1 MPLEIVILAAGLGKR
16 MHSALPKVLHQVA
29 GRSMLRHVISAA
41 QSLNPAKIHIVS
53 GHRSDLIEAEAAK
66 FGSDGICCH
75 KQQQQLGTADAVAA
89 AAAALSDDSITV
101 VLYADTPLTPA
112 SEVAALCAD
121 LQQQNADLALLTCEL
136 ADPTGYGR
144 ILRNADGGVCG
155 IVEEKDC
162 NDAQRQIKE
171 INTGIIAVKSAL
183 LKAYLPKIGC
193 SNAQGEY
200 YLTDLTGLLAG
211 DGFKVISR
219 CSADFALLRGVNNK
233 MQLAEAERTYQLQ
246 QARRLLTEGV
256 TLADPARFDLRGSL
270 EHGNDVFIDI
280 NCVFEGHCVLGN
292 NVHIGAGCV
301 IKDCTI
307 ADNSVISPYS
317 ILEQSELKKHNTI
330 GPFARLRAGN
340 VLEDEVHIGNF
351 VELKKAHV
359 GYGTKAGHLSYLGD
373 AEVGRDVNIGAGTI
387 TCNYDG
393 ANKHRTVIGDDV
405 FVGSDTQL
413 IAPVTVEAGATIAA
427 GTTVTRRV
435 PAGSL
440 MLTRVRP
447 ATVIE
452 HYQRPRKEKK
462 DNK

>member
-1 MPLEIVILAAGLGKR
+1 MPIEIVILAAGLGKR
-16 MHSALPKVLHQVA
+16 MHSSLPKVLHQVA
-29 GRSMLRHVISAA
+29 GRSMLSHVIAAA
-41 QSLNPAKIHIVS
+41 QSLKPAKIHIVS
-53 GHRSDLIEAEAAK
+53 GHRSDLIEAEADK
-66 FGSDGICCH
+66 FNQDGSILCH

-89 AAAALSDDSITV
+89 AAPALSEDSVTI

-112 SEVAALCAD
+112 AEVAALCAD
-121 LQQQNADLALLTCEL
+121 LQQQDAALALLTCSL
-136 ADPTGYGR
+136 PDPTGYGR
-144 ILRNADGGVCG
+144 ILRNAAGAVCG

-162 NDAQRQIKE
+162 SAEQRLIKE
-171 INTGIIAVKSAL
+171 INTGIIAVKSSL
-183 LKAYLPKIGC
+183 LKSYLPKIGC
-193 SNAQGEY
+193 NNAQGEY

-233 MQLAEAERTYQLQ
+233 LQLAEAERTYQLQ

-280 NCVFEGHCVLGN
+280 NCVFEGHCVLGH

-307 ADNSVISPYS
+307 ADDSVISPYS
-317 ILEQSELKKHNTI
+317 ILEQSQLKKHNTI
-330 GPFARLRAGN
+330 GPFARLRPGN

-351 VELKKAHV
+351 VEVKKAHI
-359 GYGTKAGHLSYLGD
+359 GEGTKAGHLSYLGD
-373 AEVGRDVNIGAGTI
+373 AEIGKDVNIGAGTI

-393 ANKHRTVIGDDV
+393 ANKHQTVIGDDV
-405 FVGSDTQL
+405 FVGSDSQL
-413 IAPVTVEAGATIAA
+413 VAPVTVEQGATIAA

-435 PAGSL
+435 PESSL
-440 MLTRVRP
+440 VLTRVRP
-447 ATVIE
+447 AVVIKN
-452 HYQRPRKEKK
+452 YQRPRRNKK
-462 DNK
+462 